1 MKDVKKICK
10 IAVIQAAPVMFD
22 KDACTQKAVDL
33 IQEASRRGAQLMV
46 FPELFIPGYPYG
58 MTFGF
63 RVGSRSEEGRQDWK
77 LYLDNSILV
86 PGKET
91 EKICF
96 SHPGEAWFVY
106 TGS

>member
-63 RVGSRSEEGRQDWK
+63 RWAAAAGREGRTGSCIW
-77 LYLDNSILV
+77 ITPFWF
-86 PGKET
+86 PGKRQ
-91 EKICF
+91 KK
-96 SHPGEAWFVY
+96 
-106 TGS
+106 

>member
-46 FPELFIPGYPYG
+46 FPELFIPVSYKHLEKMFGCLGNRAAVYDGY
-58 MTFGF
+58 TIA
-63 RVGSRSEEGRQDWK
+63 QLLQCHDK
-77 LYLDNSILV
+77 YLHCLCCLEV
-86 PGKET
+86 
-91 EKICF
+91 F
-96 SHPGEAWFVY
+96 
-106 TGS
+106 

>member
-46 FPELFIPGYPYG
+46 FPELFIPAIRFLLLK
-58 MTFGF
+58 TTA
-63 RVGSRSEEGRQDWK
+63 RV
-77 LYLDNSILV
+77 L
-86 PGKET
+86 
-91 EKICF
+91 
-96 SHPGEAWFVY
+96 
-106 TGS
+106 